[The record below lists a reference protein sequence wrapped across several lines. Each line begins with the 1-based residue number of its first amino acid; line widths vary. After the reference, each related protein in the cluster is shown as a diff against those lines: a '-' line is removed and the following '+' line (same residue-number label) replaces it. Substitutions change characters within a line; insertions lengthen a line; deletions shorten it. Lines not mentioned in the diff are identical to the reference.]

1 MMTWDHAQANV
12 MWGMMLLFGGGLA
25 LGKVVNGSGAGEA
38 IAKLITD
45 MHLTN
50 DLAIVV
56 VFVVFAVLISE
67 LTNSTVSAAVTVP
80 IILTLCTNLG
90 NGLQCRVPASSK
102 CTCYHSR

>member
-1 MMTWDHAQANV
+1 

-56 VFVVFAVLISE
+56 VFVVFRRKG
-67 LTNSTVSAAVTVP
+67 TQCCNS
-80 IILTLCTNLG
+80 L
-90 NGLQCRVPASSK
+90 
-102 CTCYHSR
+102 